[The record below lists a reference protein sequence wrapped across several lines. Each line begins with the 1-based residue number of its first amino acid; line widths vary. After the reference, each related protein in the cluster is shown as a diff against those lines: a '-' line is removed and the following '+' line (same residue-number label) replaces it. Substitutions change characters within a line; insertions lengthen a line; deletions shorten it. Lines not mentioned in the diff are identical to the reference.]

1 MFKPIWQVT
10 CLEKA
15 RWQSAVSARSSASMT
30 NHLTRT
36 CIFSSEKN
44 PGKESLFYPT
54 EIFVKLVENW
64 ESKFEQYIDDVV
76 HMNGILGRLFRIAKS
91 SCDSFLVCP
100 EPMCQLRL
108 QAMLKLYMKVRL
120 HSVIKRANKAMSK
133 TKHGKQNRKLLK
145 LQHI

>member
-1 MFKPIWQVT
+1 MAGYLLRKSEMAKCSQCKIQCQYDKPPHTDLYIF
-10 CLEKA
+10 LREKSYA
-15 RWQSAVSARSSASMT
+15 
-30 NHLTRT
+30 
-36 CIFSSEKN
+36 
-44 PGKESLFYPT
+44 GKESLFYPT

-133 TKHGKQNRKLLK
+133 TKRGKQNRKLLK
-145 LQHI
+145 LQHL